1 MDDGM
6 LGKEHILTKERIR
19 QRKIKID
26 CDHCSSTPRKG
37 VSGGKGGG
45 KGRWA
50 GHDMVFDLPVVLNRV
65 CNFV

>member
-1 MDDGM
+1 M

-45 KGRWA
+45 KG
-50 GHDMVFDLPVVLNRV
+50 GGGGLDMIWFLTSPSS
-65 CNFV
+65 